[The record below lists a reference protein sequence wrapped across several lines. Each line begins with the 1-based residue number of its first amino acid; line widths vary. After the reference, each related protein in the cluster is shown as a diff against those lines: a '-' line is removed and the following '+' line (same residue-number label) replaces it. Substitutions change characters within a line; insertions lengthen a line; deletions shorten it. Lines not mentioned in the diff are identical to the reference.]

1 MKNLANGVIETTDG
15 RYIRILDPKDPDEAT
30 AEILYMFF
38 NRRSCVDEP
47 FQSRV
52 NRVVIDTMATKQK
65 VIGIDPVPHIR
76 ISNFLA
82 PRGIDLNH
90 HHYVVMDGL
99 YYTFLYIKGNGYPSM
114 VRAGWMSSLINAGE
128 GVDVD
133 VFLRRENRS
142 KSIDKVAQRIRL
154 NRTKLKS
161 IHRPHYKSAEN
172 EGYAHHRGSPQ
183 RTSGKSH
190 DQAHCHHHQP
200 VCHRL
205 RTEF

>member
-1 MKNLANGVIETTDG
+1 MC
-15 RYIRILDPKDPDEAT
+15 IRDS
-30 AEILYMFF
+30 
-38 NRRSCVDEP
+38 SCVDEP

-142 KSIDKVAQRIRL
+142 KS
-154 NRTKLKS
+154 
-161 IHRPHYKSAEN
+161 SACASWQKRCTLTI
-172 EGYAHHRGSPQ
+172 GCGSKAFRKTPYRGS
-183 RTSGKSH
+183 K
-190 DQAHCHHHQP
+190 AHGCW
-200 VCHRL
+200 
-205 RTEF
+205 F